1 MAYGWETSIWN
12 PIVIFVRFIL
22 KCGTS
27 GIRRKVASHQNEECW
42 MCVRIRFCEISVNH
56 WLWIV
61 QCKVWFLPKIFKNP
75 LFQSKRTSPLQ
86 NVHPKFWGQRHPLQV
101 IEMRNA
107 ECVWCLSF
115 VEAVASEILQV
126 INCEKWNAKCGGGWF
141 FGKYLANYEN
151 YNKPSYFMKQKFYKQ
166 IIIELCL
173 QSLAF
178 FFPKHKMVV

>member
-1 MAYGWETSIWN
+1 
-12 PIVIFVRFIL
+12 
-22 KCGTS
+22 
-27 GIRRKVASHQNEECW
+27 
-42 MCVRIRFCEISVNH
+42 MCVRIKFCGSVVNH
-56 WLWIV
+56 RLWNV
-61 QCKVWFLPKIFKNP
+61 QCKVWLLQKICKNT
-75 LFQSKRTSPLQ
+75 LLQSKCKSPKQ
-86 NVHPKFWGQRHPLQV
+86 NFHLKFWDQWHPEKLQV

-151 YNKPSYFMKQKFYKQ
+151 YNKLSYFMMQKFYKQ

>member
-1 MAYGWETSIWN
+1 
-12 PIVIFVRFIL
+12 
-22 KCGTS
+22 
-27 GIRRKVASHQNEECW
+27 
-42 MCVRIRFCEISVNH
+42 MCVRIKLCGSVANH

-86 NVHPKFWGQRHPLQV
+86 NAHLKFWDQRHPEKLQV

-115 VEAVASEILQV
+115 VVAVASEMLQV

-141 FGKYLANYEN
+141 FGQYLANDEN
-151 YNKPSYFMKQKFYKQ
+151 YNKLSYFMMQQFYKQ
-166 IIIELCL
+166 IIVELCL
-173 QSLAF
+173 P
-178 FFPKHKMVV
+178 FPCIFLSKT